1 MDKKEIIEHLKSLP
15 KAKRDKLA
23 ASLMKE
29 LEKIIDRPVKKKGG
43 KNSQAW
49 KDLERLAAEHFKGKR
64 ISRGSNFAVEDVDV
78 IVDFRALRIDG
89 KYRRAHAHHTFMAEI
104 ERKYCE
110 KDGDV
115 PVLVTKHPGQQGAFV
130 TVPIEHYG
138 LLLDCARC
146 ALGTGPFTK
155 DGKDWHDFLS
165 KLNRLRHKPFKTK
178 DSDDDR

>member
-1 MDKKEIIEHLKSLP
+1 MDKPE
-15 KAKRDKLA
+15 R
-23 ASLMKE
+23 
-29 LEKIIDRPVKKKGG
+29 KKGG

-49 KDLERLAAEHFKGKR
+49 KDLERLAADHFKGR
-64 ISRGSNFAVEDVDV
+64 RLSRGSNFAIEDVDV
-78 IVDFRALRIDG
+78 IVDFRALRVDG

-130 TVPIEHYG
+130 TVPIDHYG
-138 LLLDCARC
+138 LLLDCARY
-146 ALGTGPFTK
+146 ALHTGPYVLSAK
-155 DGKDWHDFLS
+155 DQQEFS
-165 KLNRLRHKPFKTK
+165 NKLHLLRHKPFKAK